1 IDVHWPTAV
10 IEQDIAAVQIAVL
23 DAARHIDL
31 KILDGRQVD
40 GTEMMVVHLQRHV
53 ADQRPPNSRNA
64 YPLNLARA
72 MPSRL
77 ILSKPFNGR
86 RGGSRIGRQLIEQ
99 RS

>member
-1 IDVHWPTAV
+1 MEDRAELQHDRVERRERPSGVRVIDVHWPTAV

-77 ILSKPFNGR
+77 I
-86 RGGSRIGRQLIEQ
+86 
-99 RS
+99 